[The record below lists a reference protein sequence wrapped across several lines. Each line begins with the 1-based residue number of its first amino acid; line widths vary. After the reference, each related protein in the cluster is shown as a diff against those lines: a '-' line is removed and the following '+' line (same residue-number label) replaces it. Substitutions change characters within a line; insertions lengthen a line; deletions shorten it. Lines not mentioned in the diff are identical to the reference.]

1 MPSTP
6 ATDNTGAQAPSPP
19 RFEAVR
25 SARAFEEIAAQIRT
39 ELAEGRLKVGSRL
52 PAERALALQFGV
64 SRNTLREALRSLE
77 HAGLLLLRKGA
88 SGGAFISQG
97 SGNALMTSMM
107 DLFHMGSVT
116 PDQLTEARIWI
127 EGVIVREACRRA
139 TPQDIATLRQ
149 NIEDAAQA
157 TADGD
162 FQRRAELN
170 LDFHRLLSRMTGNPL
185 MVIIMDGMLKVL
197 SEFILSLGEYEN
209 SFVLPSRKRFLK
221 HMQEGDAAAAADE
234 MEASLKRLQKSYLS
248 HMDAAT
254 PAATAAA
261 TAAGAAK
268 TPRPRKPRVSSPAR

>member
-1 MPSTP
+1 MHLHSAIDNGSTP
-6 ATDNTGAQAPSPP
+6 APASP

-25 SARAFEEIAAQIRT
+25 SARAFEEIATQIRT

-107 DLFHMGSVT
+107 DLFHIGSVT

-127 EGVIVREACRRA
+127 ESVIVREACIRA
-139 TPQDIATLRQ
+139 TPQDIEVLRA
-149 NIEDAAQA
+149 NIEDVARA

-162 FQRRAELN
+162 FQRRADLN
-170 LDFHRLLSRMTGNPL
+170 LDFHRILSRMTGNPL

-197 SEFILSLGEYEN
+197 SEFILSLGAYEN

-221 HMQEGDAAAAADE
+221 HVQDGDVEAAVGE
-234 MEASLKRLQKSYLS
+234 MEASLKRLQKGYLS
-248 HMDAAT
+248 HVQAQAH
-254 PAATAAA
+254 PAATSAPKAS
-261 TAAGAAK
+261 
-268 TPRPRKPRVSSPAR
+268 RKPRVNSPGR

>member
-1 MPSTP
+1 MPSIP
-6 ATDNTGAQAPSPP
+6 ATENDSAQALPLPQ
-19 RFEAVR
+19 FEAVR
-25 SARAFEEIAAQIRT
+25 SARAFEEIATQIRT

-77 HAGLLLLRKGA
+77 HAGLIVLRKGA

-97 SGNALMTSMM
+97 SGDAIVTSMM
-107 DLFHMGSVT
+107 DLFHVGSLT

-127 EGVIVREACRRA
+127 EAVIVREACGRA
-139 TPQDIATLRQ
+139 TPQDIETLRR

-170 LDFHRLLSRMTGNPL
+170 LDFHRILSRMTGNPL

-197 SEFILSLGEYEN
+197 SQYIQSLGEYEN

-221 HMQEGDAAAAADE
+221 HMQEGNAAAAVDE

-248 HMDAAT
+248 HVDAAAP
-254 PAATAAA
+254 PAAASK
-261 TAAGAAK
+261 AAK
-268 TPRPRKPRVSSPAR
+268 ARKPRVSSPAS

>member
-6 ATDNTGAQAPSPP
+6 ATDTTSAQAPSSP

-25 SARAFEEIAAQIRT
+25 SARAFEEIATQIRT
-39 ELAEGRLKVGSRL
+39 ELAEGRLKVGNRL

-170 LDFHRLLSRMTGNPL
+170 LDFHRILSRMTGNPL

-197 SEFILSLGEYEN
+197 SQYIQSLGEYEN

-221 HMQEGDAAAAADE
+221 HMQDGDAAAAADE

-248 HMDAAT
+248 HMDTAA
-254 PAATAAA
+254 PAAAG
-261 TAAGAAK
+261 GAAK
-268 TPRPRKPRVSSPAR
+268 APRPRKPRVSSPAR

>member
-1 MPSTP
+1 MPSNP
-6 ATDNTGAQAPSPP
+6 PIDDGAQAPTPP

-25 SARAFEEIAAQIRT
+25 SARAFEEIAAQIRG

-77 HAGLLLLRKGA
+77 HAGLVLLRKGA

-97 SGNALMTSMM
+97 SGDAIVTSMM

-127 EGVIVREACRRA
+127 EAVIVREACRRA
-139 TPQDIATLRQ
+139 TPQDIETLRR
-149 NIEDAAQA
+149 NIEDTARAM
-157 TADGD
+157 ADGD

-170 LDFHRLLSRMTGNPL
+170 LDFHRILSRMTGNPL
-185 MVIIMDGMLKVL
+185 MLIIMDGMLKVL
-197 SEFILSLGEYEN
+197 SQYILSLGDYEN

-221 HMQEGDAAAAADE
+221 HMQDGDAEAAVAE

-248 HMDAAT
+248 HVN
-254 PAATAAA
+254 TAARSDSA
-261 TAAGAAK
+261 NRAGK
-268 TPRPRKPRVSSPAR
+268 PRKSRP